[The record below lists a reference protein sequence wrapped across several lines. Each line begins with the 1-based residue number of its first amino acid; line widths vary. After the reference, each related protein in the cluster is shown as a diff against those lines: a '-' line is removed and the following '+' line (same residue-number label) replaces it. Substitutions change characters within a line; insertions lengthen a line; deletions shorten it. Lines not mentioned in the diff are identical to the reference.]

1 MAPVPESKLT
11 MARQAHET
19 GSRPFLPLPHF
30 SDEINRNVVQSE
42 IEGGVYLTDLT
53 EGAELE
59 VQTENRFYTIVNRGG
74 GRALIS
80 GHPEF
85 CPEPVEVSIHG
96 STWGGTMIRSGF
108 IGRGMH
114 LEFGHPTRRGSITTS
129 PIVEVH
135 EQR

>member
-1 MAPVPESKLT
+1 MKSKSKLT
-11 MARQAHET
+11 MARQAPET
-19 GSRPFLPLPHF
+19 DLRPFLPLPHC

-42 IEGGVYLTDLT
+42 IEGGVYLRDLT
-53 EGAELE
+53 EGAALK

-74 GRALIS
+74 GQALIS

-96 STWGGTMIRSGF
+96 STWGGSVIRSSF

-114 LEFGHPTRRGSITTS
+114 LEFGHPARRGCIITS

-135 EQR
+135 EKR